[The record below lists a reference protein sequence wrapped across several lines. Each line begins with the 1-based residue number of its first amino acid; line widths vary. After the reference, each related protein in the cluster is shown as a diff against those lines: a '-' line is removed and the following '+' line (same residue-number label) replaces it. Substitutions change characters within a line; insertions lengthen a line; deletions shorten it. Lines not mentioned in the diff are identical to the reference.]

1 MPSLTHRKRLLPL
14 FLAAALL
21 LAGCG
26 SEPDSGDP
34 DIQQIK
40 TNLGPLATYLDLDTL
55 SETTLSSCYQTVD
68 QEEKAG
74 GAVLRVTETAGDGMI
89 LHVAFSFLPPKDSD
103 AFLSPKDVS
112 LVQGSS
118 ADDGYIGA
126 SPTNLQST
134 ENDDGGYDCLAT
146 FLYDREVLRAGE
158 PLTLAVRGS
167 GEDSSS
173 CSVTWTQEKLG
184 TVSYVDLKDG
194 QGTMVG
200 TALLSPFALN
210 ISLWDTRG
218 VSPQD
223 LQDSI
228 SLLDSSGE
236 ALPVQGAFV
245 TESGTF
251 FSGQFFAP
259 VELERVHSIHI
270 GLFTTPLH
278 QDPAEQSDTP

>member
-1 MPSLTHRKRLLPL
+1 MLNLTHWKRLLPL
-14 FLAAALL
+14 CLTALL

-26 SEPDSGDP
+26 GGDP
-34 DIQQIK
+34 DSADPDLQQIK
-40 TNLGPLATYLDLDTL
+40 TNLGPLATYLDLDGL
-55 SETTLSSCYQTVD
+55 SETTLSNCYQTVGE
-68 QEEKAG
+68 EEKAEG
-74 GAVLRVTETAGDGMI
+74 VVLSVTETAGDGMI
-89 LHVAFSFLPPKDSD
+89 LHTAFTFQPPKGSD
-103 AFLSPKDVS
+103 VFLSPKDVS

-118 ADDGYIGA
+118 ANDGYIGA
-126 SPTNLQST
+126 APTDLQSSET
-134 ENDDGGYDCLAT
+134 GEGGCDGLAT

-167 GEDSSS
+167 GEESFS
-173 CSVTWTQEKLG
+173 CAVTWTQEKLG
-184 TVSYVDLKDG
+184 TVTYVDLKDG

-228 SLLDSSGE
+228 ALWDVNGE

-245 TESGTF
+245 TESDTF

-259 VELERVHSIHI
+259 VELEQVDAIHV
-270 GLFTTPLH
+270 GLFTTSLR
-278 QDPAEQSDTP
+278 S